1 MSSLVVTDSTAWLNN
16 MLSPIEREAL
26 VDKVDASSFLKY
38 DADETGDEIKLKG
51 ESEAKYSFYT
61 AEEKLH
67 DCPRMSYM
75 TGPPSD
81 SAGNRR
87 PNGGLQMRH
96 IRRDNRDRNP
106 RGNPL
111 RDSQTNHGQR
121 NSFGGQGRPDDCTDP
136 QLSTFVP
143 CSTLRHN
150 DSQLPNMTHGGG
162 RIGDLN
168 A

>member
-1 MSSLVVTDSTAWLNN
+1 
-16 MLSPIEREAL
+16 MLR
-26 VDKVDASSFLKY
+26 
-38 DADETGDEIKLKG
+38 
-51 ESEAKYSFYT
+51 
-61 AEEKLH
+61 
-67 DCPRMSYM
+67 
-75 TGPPSD
+75 GPPSD

-111 RDSQTNHGQR
+111 RDSQTNQGQI
-121 NSFGGQGRPDDCTDP
+121 NSFGGQGRPDDGTDP
-136 QLSTFVP
+136 QLSAFVP
-143 CSTLRHN
+143 CSTLRYN
-150 DSQLPNMTHGGG
+150 DSQLPNMTHSGG